1 MTPSGN
7 ASGRA
12 LATMDALA
20 LLMFV
25 LVGVRSHHDVGASWV
40 VARNVVPLEAAWFCA
55 AALIGT
61 YRRPGLRTLLG
72 TWAVAVPSGLVLRT
86 VWVGSPTG
94 VRLLTFLAVG
104 LAFTLLFLLAGRWI
118 ARLIGRRVFP
128 AGRRT

>member
-7 ASGRA
+7 ASGRT
-12 LATMDALA
+12 LATVDALA

-25 LVGVRSHHDVGASWV
+25 LVGVRSHHDIGGSWV
-40 VARNVVPLEAAWFCA
+40 VARNVIPLEAVWFCA
-55 AALIGT
+55 ATLMGT
-61 YRRPGLRTLLG
+61 YRRPGVRTLLR

-118 ARLIGRRVFP
+118 AGLIGRRVFP